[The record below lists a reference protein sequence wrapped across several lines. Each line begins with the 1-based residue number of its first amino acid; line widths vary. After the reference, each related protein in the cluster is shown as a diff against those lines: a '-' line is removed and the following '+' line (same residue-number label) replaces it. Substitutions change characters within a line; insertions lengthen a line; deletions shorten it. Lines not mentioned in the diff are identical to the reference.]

1 MTAKLVLF
9 YPMKIIPRI
18 TLFLSLVLIQSIT
31 SCSKEDIPIE
41 YHYKNIQ
48 DLVVNTVS
56 SENIPGMI
64 AATIDSSGILQIESA
79 GVRKT
84 GFPEQITNTDQF
96 HLGSCGKAMTSAMM
110 ATLVAEDKI
119 KWETTLIKVFPEL
132 EDSILSVYH
141 NITLHQLLTHRAGI
155 ANQCD
160 HCMLYEDLNIEESR
174 YLNMITVLKEPNN
187 LNAGDYHYS
196 NIGYVIAG
204 AMAERVTGQSWENL
218 MRNRIFDPLGMSSAG
233 FGPPGTIDQIDQPWG
248 HSKSNGEW
256 QPSQLD
262 NPEEAGP
269 AGTIHCSVEDWAK
282 FISIYLKQDNT
293 AILER
298 RYIDKLIDPVG
309 TYACGWVVE
318 YQDRASGLVLAHNGS
333 NAMWYAGVWV
343 APELNRAFI
352 ACTNSRD
359 GNTERIIQAAINN
372 LIRIHQDNN

>member
-1 MTAKLVLF
+1 
-9 YPMKIIPRI
+9 
-18 TLFLSLVLIQSIT
+18 
-31 SCSKEDIPIE
+31 
-41 YHYKNIQ
+41 
-48 DLVVNTVS
+48 
-56 SENIPGMI
+56 
-64 AATIDSSGILQIESA
+64 
-79 GVRKT
+79 
-84 GFPEQITNTDQF
+84 
-96 HLGSCGKAMTSAMM
+96 
-110 ATLVAEDKI
+110 
-119 KWETTLIKVFPEL
+119 
-132 EDSILSVYH
+132 
-141 NITLHQLLTHRAGI
+141 
-155 ANQCD
+155 
-160 HCMLYEDLNIEESR
+160 
-174 YLNMITVLKEPNN
+174 LKEPNQ
-187 LNAGDYHYS
+187 LNAGDYFYS

-204 AMAERVTGQSWENL
+204 TMAERITGQSWETL
-218 MRNRIFDPLGMSSAG
+218 MKNRIFDPLGMSSAG

-248 HSKSNGEW
+248 HSKSDGDW

-298 RYIDKLIDPVG
+298 RFIDKLIDPVG

-318 YQDRASGLVLAHNGS
+318 DQDRAGGLVLAHNGS

-372 LIRIHQDNN
+372 LIRIYQDNN

>member
-1 MTAKLVLF
+1 
-9 YPMKIIPRI
+9 MKILSRK
-18 TLFLSLVLIQSIT
+18 TLFFGFVLILSIT
-31 SCSKEDIPIE
+31 SCTEENVFPE
-41 YHYKNIQ
+41 YHYKNIH

-64 AATIDSSGILQIESA
+64 AAIIDSSGILQIESA

-84 GFPEQITNTDQF
+84 GSPEQITDNDQF

-119 KWETTLIKVFPEL
+119 KWETTLIEVFPEL
-132 EDSILSVYH
+132 EDSILSEYQ

-155 ANQCD
+155 ANECD
-160 HCMLYEDLNIEESR
+160 QCMLYEDLSIEESR
-174 YLNMITVLKEPNN
+174 YLNMINVLKEPSQ

-204 AMAERVTGQSWENL
+204 TMAERITGESWETL
-218 MRNRIFDPLGMSSAG
+218 MKNRIFEPLGMSSAG
-233 FGPPGTIDQIDQPWG
+233 FGPPGTVDQVDQPWG

-282 FISIYLKQDNT
+282 FISIYLKQNT
-293 AILER
+293 PAILER
-298 RYIDKLIDPVG
+298 RFIDKLIEPVG

-318 YQDRASGLVLAHNGS
+318 YQDRADGLVLAHNGS
-333 NAMWYAGVWV
+333 NGMWYAGIWV
-343 APELNRAFI
+343 APNLNRAFI

-359 GNTERIIQAAINN
+359 ENTEVIIQAAINN
-372 LIRIHQDNN
+372 LIKINQEQ